1 MAHKEKAKNHK
12 RNPLREEKNCIN
24 GKIEEREFVM
34 ALLTNPVLVSV
45 IVLCVLCLLKLN
57 VLMSL
62 IIAAMVGAMLG
73 GISIPDA
80 MGILCDGFSG
90 NANTALSYVLLGTF
104 ATAIASTGL
113 ADMLSKKLSK
123 IMGGK
128 GKLMLVILAAV
139 ACLSQNLV
147 PVHIAFIPILI
158 PPMLSLMNEM
168 KIDRRA
174 AACSLAFG
182 LKAPYISIPFGF
194 GAIFMGIIADN
205 MTANGMAITV
215 GEVAKFNWLLGLCM
229 LVGLLLAIFVTYR
242 KPREYKNLAINTEA
256 SDAVSDHMTVA
267 HWVTIVAILAV
278 VVIQVKFDS
287 LSLAALGG
295 LLVMFIGQA
304 VKWNK
309 IDEQFAGGIKIMGMI
324 AIVML
329 VAGGYAEVMKATN
342 AVDALVNAAV
352 SIMGGNKII
361 AATVITLIGLLVT
374 MGIGSSFSTIPV
386 VAIIYVPLCMKMG
399 FSPAATAILMSAA
412 AALGDAGSPA
422 SDTTLGPTSGL
433 NADGQH
439 DHIWDTCVPT
449 FIHYNIALMIGA
461 IVISQFL

>member
-12 RNPLREEKNCIN
+12 RNPLREVKYCFN

-374 MGIGSSFSTIPV
+374 MGIGSSFSTVPV

-449 FIHYNIALMIGA
+449 FIHYNVALMIGA

>member
-1 MAHKEKAKNHK
+1 MAHREKAKNHK

-139 ACLSQNLV
+139 ACLSQNLI

-158 PPMLSLMNEM
+158 PPLLSLMNEM

-242 KPREYKNLAINTEA
+242 KPREYKDLTINTEA

-352 SIMGGNKII
+352 SLMGGNKII

-374 MGIGSSFSTIPV
+374 MGIGSSFSTVPV

>member
-1 MAHKEKAKNHK
+1 MAHREKAKNHK

-45 IVLCVLCLLKLN
+45 VVLCVLCLLKLN

-182 LKAPYISIPFGF
+182 VKAPYISIPFGF

-242 KPREYKNLAINTEA
+242 KPREYKNLTINTEA

-374 MGIGSSFSTIPV
+374 MGIGSSFSTVPV

-449 FIHYNIALMIGA
+449 FIHYNVALMIGA

>member
-1 MAHKEKAKNHK
+1 MAHREKAKNHK

-45 IVLCVLCLLKLN
+45 VVLCVLCLLKLN

-374 MGIGSSFSTIPV
+374 MGIGSSFSTVPV

-449 FIHYNIALMIGA
+449 FIHYNVALMIGA

>member
-1 MAHKEKAKNHK
+1 
-12 RNPLREEKNCIN
+12 
-24 GKIEEREFVM
+24 M

-45 IVLCVLCLLKLN
+45 VVLCVLCLLKLN

-139 ACLSQNLV
+139 ACLSQNLI

-158 PPMLSLMNEM
+158 PPLLSLMNEM

-242 KPREYKNLAINTEA
+242 KPREYKDLTINTEA

-329 VAGGYAEVMKATN
+329 VAGGYAGVMKATN

-374 MGIGSSFSTIPV
+374 MGIGSSFSTVPV

-449 FIHYNIALMIGA
+449 FIHFNIALMIGA

>member
-386 VAIIYVPLCMKMG
+386 VAVLYVPLCSRMG
-399 FSPAATAILMSAA
+399 FSPAATILLMSAA

-449 FIHYNIALMIGA
+449 FIHFNIPLMIAA
-461 IVISQFL
+461 IVFSQFI

>member
-1 MAHKEKAKNHK
+1 MS
-12 RNPLREEKNCIN
+12 
-24 GKIEEREFVM
+24 
-34 ALLTNPVLVSV
+34 LLTNPVLVSV
-45 IVLCVLCLLKLN
+45 VVLCVLCLCKLN

-62 IIAAMVGAMLG
+62 IISAMVGAVMG

-80 MGILCDGFSG
+80 MGILCGGFAS
-90 NANTALSYVLLGTF
+90 NANTALSYILLGTF

-128 GKLMLVILAAV
+128 GKIMLVILAAV

-147 PVHIAFIPILI
+147 PVHIAFIPILV
-158 PPMLSLMNEM
+158 PPLLSLMNEM

-205 MTANGMAITV
+205 MTANGMPITV
-215 GEVAKFNWLLGLCM
+215 GEVAKYNWLLGLCM
-229 LVGLLLAIFVTYR
+229 VVGLLLAIFVTYR
-242 KPREYKNLAINTEA
+242 KPREYKDLTANTEA
-256 SDAVSDHMTVA
+256 SNAVSDHFTAA
-267 HWVTIVAILAV
+267 HGVTLVAIIV
-278 VVIQVKFDS
+278 VVVLQVLYES

-309 IDEQFAGGIKIMGMI
+309 IDAQFEGGIKIMGMI
-324 AIVML
+324 GFVML
-329 VAGGYAEVMKATN
+329 VAGGYADVMKETN
-342 AVDALVNAAV
+342 AVDALVEAA
-352 SIMGGNKII
+352 IGLMGGNKII

-374 MGIGSSFSTIPV
+374 MGIGSSFSTVPV
-386 VAIIYVPLCMKMG
+386 VAILYVPLCQQMG
-399 FSPAATAILMSAA
+399 FSPAATVILMSAA

-449 FIHYNIALMIGA
+449 FIHYNIPLMIGA

>member
-1 MAHKEKAKNHK
+1 MAHREKAKNHK

-34 ALLTNPVLVSV
+34 AILTNPVLVSV

-352 SIMGGNKII
+352 SLMGGNKII

-374 MGIGSSFSTIPV
+374 MGIGSSFSTVPV